1 MAGNFE
7 LEWNGEELK
16 AQIAAVAEENVMKS
30 AQRVMK
36 GAKRR
41 VPVDNGY
48 LKESI
53 KIKKWKN
60 KGVIGTFVQAGE
72 RGEDSGDTYIAM
84 FVELGTPGDTMRV
97 RQDVKFRT
105 QRMVKGQLTWVKR
118 RRRIMK
124 RTPIKAKPY
133 LRPALRAEKKKFIKS
148 FEGAL

>member
-1 MAGNFE
+1 MAEAFK

-30 AQRVMK
+30 ARRVMA

-53 KIKKWKN
+53 KIKKWEN
-60 KGVIGTFVQAGE
+60 KGVVGVYVYAGNDSE
-72 RGEDSGDTYIAM
+72 EDSGSSHVAR
-84 FVELGTPGDTMRV
+84 FVELGTPGDIYTGGEY
-97 RQDVKFRT
+97 
-105 QRMVKGQLTWVKR
+105 KGQ
-118 RRRIMK
+118 K
-124 RTPIKAKPY
+124 RTPIEAKPY